1 MPRGAVEAAAEAA
14 RLGPSVLKAGAAAV
28 EAAVPLA
35 EAQQGASPKEEAV
48 SLQNEAFWKFQFI
61 INIVQFYNLIRHLEG
76 LKIHLIGTDV
86 VSVANFFFSLLHSS

>member
-48 SLQNEAFWKFQFI
+48 SL
-61 INIVQFYNLIRHLEG
+61 
-76 LKIHLIGTDV
+76 
-86 VSVANFFFSLLHSS
+86 